1 MPEAVEIGS
10 WRSAA
15 GQKVAFGPRSSPTSR
30 AGRKSCPS
38 RPSGP
43 PTGTPCSPRGLSGS
57 PSPTPTGAPSRR
69 PSSPGRR
76 TVRSTTSSTAYTA
89 NSTRPPAR
97 LRTLWPTCRKEEAMS
112 SPKNEAETRE
122 PVVRFRN
129 ISKEFPGVLAVD
141 EVDLDILPGE
151 VHVVAGENG
160 AGKSTLMKLLSQ
172 VERPSGG
179 EIEISGERVEF
190 HGPRY
195 AQTLGVA
202 MVYQEF
208 ALASHLSIAENL
220 YMGREP
226 GRFGFVNRRA
236 ESQEA
241 RGLLERVGLHTDPDR
256 SVSGLTV
263 AEMQRVEI
271 AKALAIDAKVVIMD
285 EPTATLAEKEIED
298 LFEVI
303 RDLTSQGIAILYIS
317 HRLDEIFRIADRVTV
332 MRDGKIVETKPTSE
346 LTEEELVNLMVG
358 REVGNLYPK
367 PEAEIGEVLLRVEG
381 ISREGVLKDCS
392 FEVRSGEILGF
403 AGLVGAGRTELARAV
418 FGADPVD
425 SGRVELEGREIQVKS
440 PQAAIAAG
448 IGYLTEDR
456 KGAGLALQLGI
467 DHNITLANVPVGMAG
482 FLDLGTEQRVARDR
496 SEQLDIQAPTI
507 KRKVQVLS
515 GGNQQKVVVAKWLE
529 THARALFFD
538 EPSRGIDVGAKAEM
552 FGLIGDLAKEGRGI
566 VLISSYLPELLNMC
580 DRILVMRD
588 GRVAGVLER
597 EEFSEERIVSLA
609 TGVEE
614 EAA

>member
-1 MPEAVEIGS
+1 MSLPET
-10 WRSAA
+10 
-15 GQKVAFGPRSSPTSR
+15 K
-30 AGRKSCPS
+30 
-38 RPSGP
+38 P
-43 PTGTPCSPRGLSGS
+43 P
-57 PSPTPTGAPSRR
+57 
-69 PSSPGRR
+69 
-76 TVRSTTSSTAYTA
+76 
-89 NSTRPPAR
+89 
-97 LRTLWPTCRKEEAMS
+97 
-112 SPKNEAETRE
+112 ETRA

-129 ISKEFPGVLAVD
+129 VSKEFPGVLAVD
-141 EVDLDILPGE
+141 SVDLEIMPGE

-179 EIEISGERVEF
+179 EVEISGEPVEY

-256 SVSGLTV
+256 TVSGLTV

-285 EPTATLAEKEIED
+285 EPTATLAEKEIEG

-303 RDLTSQGIAILYIS
+303 RDLQSHGIAILYIS

-332 MRDGKIVETKPTSE
+332 MRDGKIVDTLPIDDLDEDK
-346 LTEEELVNLMVG
+346 LVRLMVG
-358 REVGNLYPK
+358 RDIENLYPK
-367 PEAEIGEVLLRVEG
+367 TEVEIGDVVLRAEG
-381 ISREGVLKDCS
+381 ITRGHVLKDCS

-418 FGADPVD
+418 FGADRID
-425 SGRVELEGREIQVKS
+425 SGTIELDGRKLHIRG
-440 PQAAIAAG
+440 PQNAIDAG

-456 KGAGLALQLGI
+456 KGEGLALQLGV
-467 DHNITLANVPVGMAG
+467 DQNITLAHLPTRFG
-482 FLDLGTEQRVARDR
+482 FINLAEERRIARRRRDELNIR
-496 SEQLDIQAPTI
+496 TPSI
-507 KRKVQVLS
+507 RRRVQVLS
-515 GGNQQKVVVAKWLE
+515 GGNQQKVVVARWLE
-529 THARALFFD
+529 TRARVLFFD
-538 EPSRGIDVGAKAEM
+538 EPARGIDVGAKAEM
-552 FGLIGDLAKEGRGI
+552 FGLIEDLAKEGQAI
-566 VLISSYLPELLNMC
+566 VMISSYLPELLNMC
-580 DRILVMRD
+580 DRILVMHE
-588 GRVAGVLER
+588 GEVAGVIPR
-597 EEFSEERIVSLA
+597 EEFSEERVMALA
-609 TGVEE
+609 AGMEE
-614 EAA
+614 IA

>member
-1 MPEAVEIGS
+1 MSSEEA
-10 WRSAA
+10 
-15 GQKVAFGPRSSPTSR
+15 
-30 AGRKSCPS
+30 
-38 RPSGP
+38 
-43 PTGTPCSPRGLSGS
+43 GTKEL
-57 PSPTPTGAPSRR
+57 
-69 PSSPGRR
+69 
-76 TVRSTTSSTAYTA
+76 VV
-89 NSTRPPAR
+89 R
-97 LRTLWPTCRKEEAMS
+97 LRG
-112 SPKNEAETRE
+112 
-122 PVVRFRN
+122 V
-129 ISKEFPGVLAVD
+129 SKEFPGVKAVD
-141 EVDLDILPGE
+141 RVDLEILPGE
-151 VHVVAGENG
+151 VHALAGENG
-160 AGKSTLMKLLSQ
+160 AGKSTLMKILSQ
-172 VERPSGG
+172 VERPTEG
-179 EIEISGERVEF
+179 ELQISGEKVAF
-190 HGPRY
+190 HGPGY
-195 AQTLGVA
+195 AQSLGVA

-208 ALASHLSIAENL
+208 ALAPHLSVAENL
-220 YMGREP
+220 FLGREP
-226 GRFGFVNRRA
+226 ARAGFINRRSEKEKA
-236 ESQEA
+236 GE
-241 RGLLERVGLHTDPDR
+241 LLGRVGLEIDSNR
-256 SVSGLTV
+256 LVSGLTV
-263 AEMQRVEI
+263 AEQQRLEI
-271 AKALAIDAKVVIMD
+271 AKALAIEAKVLILD
-285 EPTATLAEKEIED
+285 EPTATLAEREIEG

-303 RDLTSQGIAILYIS
+303 REMASRGIAILYIS

-332 MRDGKIVETKPTSE
+332 MRDGKVVETKPTSE
-346 LTEEELVNLMVG
+346 LTEDELVNLMVG

-467 DHNITLANVPVGMAG
+467 DHNITLANVPVAMAG
-482 FLDLGTEQRVARDR
+482 FLDLGAEQRVARDR

>member
-1 MPEAVEIGS
+1 M
-10 WRSAA
+10 
-15 GQKVAFGPRSSPTSR
+15 SS
-30 AGRKSCPS
+30 
-38 RPSGP
+38 
-43 PTGTPCSPRGLSGS
+43 
-57 PSPTPTGAPSRR
+57 
-69 PSSPGRR
+69 
-76 TVRSTTSSTAYTA
+76 
-89 NSTRPPAR
+89 
-97 LRTLWPTCRKEEAMS
+97 EEAGT
-112 SPKNEAETRE
+112 KE
-122 PVVRFRN
+122 PVVRLRGV
-129 ISKEFPGVLAVD
+129 SKEFPGVKAVD
-141 EVDLDILPGE
+141 RVDLEILPGE
-151 VHVVAGENG
+151 VHALAGENG
-160 AGKSTLMKLLSQ
+160 AGKSTLMKILSQ
-172 VERPSGG
+172 VERPTEG
-179 EIEISGERVEF
+179 ELQISGEKVAF
-190 HGPRY
+190 HGPGY
-195 AQTLGVA
+195 AQSLGVA

-208 ALASHLSIAENL
+208 ALAPHLSVAENL
-220 YMGREP
+220 FLGREP
-226 GRFGFVNRRA
+226 ARAGFINRRSEKEKA
-236 ESQEA
+236 GE
-241 RGLLERVGLHTDPDR
+241 LLGRVGLEIDSNR
-256 SVSGLTV
+256 LVSGLTV
-263 AEMQRVEI
+263 AEQQRLEI
-271 AKALAIDAKVVIMD
+271 AKALAIEAKVLILD
-285 EPTATLAEKEIED
+285 EPTATLAEREIEG

-303 RDLTSQGIAILYIS
+303 REMASRGIAILYIS

-332 MRDGKIVETKPTSE
+332 MRDGKVMETKPTSE

-467 DHNITLANVPVGMAG
+467 DHNITLANVPVAMAG
-482 FLDLGTEQRVARDR
+482 FLDLGTEQRVARDW